1 MSIQPLVLL
10 LYSDPEPVLK
20 LEVLLESLSVPIVR
34 ASSCQQA
41 RTLLTRSGTPR
52 IVFADATLRDGTWH
66 DALRL
71 ADEAS
76 PPWTVIVVNRWD
88 DVRLYLA
95 ALDEGA
101 LDFIAP
107 PFLADD
113 VSWVLRSAQLH
124 LAQGDKSAL
133 KAAHWRPDSPL
144 HGASAFGKCDSSV
157 KVRRPPGLF
166 AASPSA
172 IGPGVS

>member
-1 MSIQPLVLL
+1 MSIERSALLV
-10 LYSDPEPVLK
+10 YSDPEPVLK
-20 LEVLLESLSVPIVR
+20 LAVLLETLSVPIVR
-34 ASSCQQA
+34 ARSCQQA

-52 IVFADATLRDGTWH
+52 IVFADTTLRDGTWH

-71 ADEAS
+71 AYEAS
-76 PPWTVIVVNRWD
+76 PSRTVIVVNRWN

-95 ALDEGA
+95 ALEEGA

-107 PFLADD
+107 PFFADD

-124 LAQGDKSAL
+124 LAQGGRL
-133 KAAHWRPDSPL
+133 PHWRPDPPV
-144 HGASAFGKCDSSV
+144 HGASAHGKSDSSV
-157 KVRRPPGLF
+157 KDRRPPGLF
-166 AASPSA
+166 AASPSV